1 MEKGNKLPLRRRKQ
15 SQWNWC
21 SLSSNPLSLR
31 VVSPESFFSGPVH
44 RVLEEARR
52 REDCCKDGKDPS
64 KIRRERKKRC
74 GKGPGYGLWGGLH
87 ETNVHTKSDDVT
99 QDRERPKERK
109 GGQKT
114 QKEEIMAGEEWVSKN
129 PPRDRKGCRLQT
141 TVLHGRLVHNG
152 PLPFELTIH
161 SPFSRAHEPQTHTA
175 VQEVAPP
182 SSQGPGV
189 KRYGGRAVDRRN
201 ARLPNQTQELPVWLG
216 PGVSYSTTALP
227 LDLTMCAL
235 LKLPRTF
242 RDGPDEYPF

>member
-1 MEKGNKLPLRRRKQ
+1 MGSGEGYMKRMYIQRVTMSPKIEKGQK
-15 SQWNWC
+15 
-21 SLSSNPLSLR
+21 
-31 VVSPESFFSGPVH
+31 
-44 RVLEEARR
+44 
-52 REDCCKDGKDPS
+52 REKADK
-64 KIRRERKKRC
+64 
-74 GKGPGYGLWGGLH
+74 
-87 ETNVHTKSDDVT
+87 
-99 QDRERPKERK
+99 RPKK
-109 GGQKT
+109 K
-114 QKEEIMAGEEWVSKN
+114 EIMAGEEWVSKN